1 MKKLLFIF
9 GIFSYT
15 FLQAQQSDVEIAA
28 HRNWYQPEDPETIFF
43 DLSTFYPLGISNSSF
58 NNDYQLDQGIQF
70 GVHIFIVPE
79 FTAGLYG
86 KWHGSEVTNI
96 EKIGNIN
103 ETRFNEYG
111 LELGYYYAIDQKVN
125 VHLTGGVAGVYLR
138 NLVNFSPN
146 SFGENGISYKLGVAL
161 GYRFNQTLAVFAK
174 VSPYYLNMDI
184 QNEAYDNYLNDHI
197 LMDFGVGLRIH
208 LHNPNG

>member
-15 FLQAQQSDVEIAA
+15 FLLAQQSDVEVVA
-28 HRNWYQPEDPETIFF
+28 HRNWYQPEDPETIYFE
-43 DLSTFYPLGISNSSF
+43 LSTFYPLGMSDSSF
-58 NNDYQLDQGIQF
+58 GNDYQLDQGIQF
-70 GVHIFIVPE
+70 GVHVFIVPE
-79 FTAGLYG
+79 FTIGLYG

-96 EKIGNIN
+96 EKIGNIS

-111 LELGYYYAIDQKVN
+111 LELGYYYAIDRQMN
-125 VHLTGGVAGVYLR
+125 VQLTGAIGSVNLR
-138 NLVNFSPN
+138 NLVDFSSN
-146 SFGENGISYKLGVAL
+146 SFWENGISYKLGVAF
-161 GYRFNQTLAVFAK
+161 GYRFNQTLAIFAK
-174 VSPYYLNMDI
+174 VSPYFLKLDI
-184 QNEAYDNYLNDHI
+184 KNEAYDDYLNDHI